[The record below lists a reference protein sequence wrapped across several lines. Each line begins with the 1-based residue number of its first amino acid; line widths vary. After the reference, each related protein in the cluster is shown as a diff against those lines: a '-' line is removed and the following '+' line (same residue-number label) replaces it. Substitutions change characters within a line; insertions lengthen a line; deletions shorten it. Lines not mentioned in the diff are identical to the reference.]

1 MRSAYDFD
9 CKKETEK
16 VVEAE
21 KATAAV
27 EEKKVTFHSTIEKSS
42 DLSDNLQQLTDYLS
56 EHTGAT
62 GVYIAK
68 LVAPTRPIEDDAD

>member
-1 MRSAYDFD
+1 MRSVYEHN
-9 CKKETEK
+9 CKKAAEK
-16 VVEAE
+16 EVEAE
-21 KATAAV
+21 KAVAAV
-27 EEKKVTFHSTIEKSS
+27 EEKKVLFHETIEKSV

-68 LVAPTRPIEDDAD
+68 LVAPTRPI